1 MVAPPRTPESIREL
15 LAMFGFAIALTFASW
30 RFNWHLRG
38 MAGKE
43 DGPVVNR
50 RRRPPSGPLSKST
63 LWIIALSTLGIFL
76 FLAFIC
82 GVQRKQMG
90 LPVF

>member
-43 DGPVVNR
+43 DGP
-50 RRRPPSGPLSKST
+50 LSKST